1 MDSQNRIENL
11 VGVLLVARDGATK
24 TSIMY
29 ERGLTSSQVEGYL
42 SFLQLSNL
50 IRKEELTHLFKPTQ
64 KGTSLLMDYEH
75 INQEIDRCVTA

>member
-1 MDSQNRIENL
+1 MDPHNRIENL

-24 TSIMY
+24 TRIMY

-42 SFLQLSNL
+42 SFLQLSDL

-64 KGTSLLMDYEH
+64 KGISLLRDYEH
-75 INQEIDRCVTA
+75 INQEIDWCVTA